1 MPDDERNLDLELL
14 ITETGVSRKEVARL
28 INARTAATRY
38 ATSYTHT
45 SVAGWIRRGVRP
57 RAETVPYITE
67 VLSGLLGRPVSA
79 ADIGLE
85 PKGHDHQL
93 SASVFPRDPSAA
105 LKGVADY
112 WRTVERRDFLAHT
125 TTFTMGAFTAPV
137 NRWLAVQADAGRAQ
151 VAGRRIGRA
160 DIARLWDA
168 SEAARQQDS
177 RYGGGDWRTGKVARI
192 LKLEAAPMIR
202 GTYTEGVGRD
212 LYRAAAEL
220 SRVVGWSAVDM
231 GHHRVAQRHL
241 TNALRLARLA
251 GDVSGGCYVLST
263 MALQT
268 YLAGHPGEAAD
279 MAEGAYERAR
289 HIAPARILAFAKVS
303 QARGHARCGEA
314 REASAALLLAE
325 SLLEQVNPATDPPWL
340 GYFTHA
346 RLANDAVEI
355 YRDLGNPA
363 AALRWSVDAG
373 AMPKEQFTRA
383 VGIGTA
389 ILGATH
395 VQAGNL
401 DEGVHVG
408 HRAIDILAH
417 VESTRA
423 RNYVAGILAALSDRK
438 DDRRVIEFADRAHE
452 MIGIPRAV

>member
-1 MPDDERNLDLELL
+1 MPEAERNLDLELL
-14 ITETGVSRKEVARL
+14 VTETGVSREEVARL

-57 RAETVPYITE
+57 RAETVRCITE

-79 ADIGLE
+79 ADIGME
-85 PKGHDHQL
+85 PTGLNHQL
-93 SASVFPRDPSAA
+93 AASAFPRDPSAA
-105 LKGVADY
+105 LEGVADF
-112 WRTVERRDFLAHT
+112 WRTVERRDFLTNSRA
-125 TTFTMGAFTAPV
+125 FAMGAFTAPV
-137 NRWLAVQADAGRAQ
+137 NRWLNVQADPGRSQ

-160 DIARLWDA
+160 DVARLWDA
-168 SEAARQQDS
+168 SEDARQQDS
-177 RYGGGDWRTGKVARI
+177 KYGGGDKRTGKVARI
-192 LKLEAAPMIR
+192 LKLEAAPMLR

-212 LYRAAAEL
+212 LYSAAAEL
-220 SRVVGWSAVDM
+220 SRVVGWAAVDM
-231 GHHRVAQRHL
+231 GNHRVAQRHL
-241 TNALRLARLA
+241 TTALRLARLA
-251 GDVSGGCYVLST
+251 GDIPGGCYVLST

-289 HIAPARILAFAKVS
+289 HVAPERILAFAKVA

-314 REASAALLLAE
+314 REASEALLLAE
-325 SLLEQVNPATDPPWL
+325 SLLDQVRPENDPPWL
-340 GYFTHA
+340 AYFTHA

-373 AMPKEQFTRA
+373 AMPKDRFTRA
-383 VGIGTA
+383 VGIGAA
-389 ILGATH
+389 ILSATH
-395 VQAGNL
+395 VQAGDL
-401 DEGVHVG
+401 DQGVHVG
-408 HRAIDILAH
+408 DRAIDILTH

-423 RNYVAGILAALSDRK
+423 RGYVADILTAMAVWK
-438 DDRRVIEFADRAHE
+438 DDRRVIGFADRAHE
-452 MIGIPRAV
+452 VIGISRAV